1 MIPGG
6 AGKFKAGEGTPF
18 QAAAT
23 ALTGD
28 CTATF
33 EFPISLKNNDIY
45 FPVLSICSV
54 HGLTSRC
61 EVRLST
67 QT

>member
-1 MIPGG
+1 VIPGG

-33 EFPISLKNNDIY
+33 EFPISLKNNDNAY
-45 FPVLSICSV
+45 LLGSA
-54 HGLTSRC
+54 
-61 EVRLST
+61 ST
-67 QT
+67 IIAEK